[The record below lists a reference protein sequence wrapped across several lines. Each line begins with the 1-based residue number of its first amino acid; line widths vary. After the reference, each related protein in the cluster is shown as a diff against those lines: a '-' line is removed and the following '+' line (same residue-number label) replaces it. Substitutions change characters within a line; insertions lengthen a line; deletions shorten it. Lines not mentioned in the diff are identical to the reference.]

1 MYIGLT
7 HILFN
12 GIVVEIKKINQY
24 SKKFMVNISH
34 CLTLLSVKNTHPKLN
49 LLDNMSLFFYFWLFK
64 VEFGEEVIL
73 WKYNRKLS

>member
-49 LLDNMSLFFYFWLFK
+49 LLDNMSLFFYF
-64 VEFGEEVIL
+64 
-73 WKYNRKLS
+73 

>member
-7 HILFN
+7 HILFD

-24 SKKFMVNISH
+24 SKKFMVNVSH

-49 LLDNMSLFFYFWLFK
+49 LLDNMSLFLFLI
-64 VEFGEEVIL
+64 VQSRIWRRGDFMEI
-73 WKYNRKLS
+73 